1 MKKIKKQLLLFIL
14 SSLILIFL
22 IILDWPDGKLR
33 VIFCDVGQGDAI
45 LVTKDFKQI
54 LIDSGPNSSVA
65 TCLERHLPFWDREID
80 IAIATHAD
88 KDHIGGFET
97 ILNEFFVDEMIIT
110 EFGKKTD
117 VFLTFRELLLRE
129 KELGMKLNLLDD
141 NQSIKVADNF
151 VIDNLLTRVEGAPM
165 GLYNSENT
173 ETQLWDQIDAQ
184 SRWLDSQS
192 LDHNA
197 MSIVTILH
205 FGNTSFLFT
214 GDLEE
219 NGEQALINNGLIGD
233 VDVLKVGHHGS
244 KTSTS
249 QQLLDASLPELSVI
263 SVGKSNSYR
272 HPSPQ
277 VLVKLEQFGT
287 KVLRTDQLGDVVIVS
302 DGQSY
307 WVE

>member
-1 MKKIKKQLLLFIL
+1 
-14 SSLILIFL
+14 
-22 IILDWPDGKLR
+22 
-33 VIFCDVGQGDAI
+33 
-45 LVTKDFKQI
+45 
-54 LIDSGPNSSVA
+54 VA
-65 TCLERHLPFWDREID
+65 SCLERHLPFWDRQID

-88 KDHIGGFET
+88 KDHIGGFEA

-117 VFLTFRELLLRE
+117 VFLILRELLLRE

-151 VIDNLLTRVEGAPM
+151 VIKNLLTRVEGGAK

-173 ETQLWDQIDAQ
+173 ETQLWDQIDVQ
-184 SRWLDSQS
+184 SEWLDSQS

-219 NGEQALINNGLIGD
+219 NGEQALINNGLIED

-249 QQLLDASLPELSVI
+249 QQLLDASLPELAVI

-287 KVLRTDQLGDVVIVS
+287 KVLRTDQLGDVVIVT